1 MLQRKPLKIW
11 NVNVDN
17 IVFSKLVKTKANSKY
32 LMGYS
37 DKALRLLIL
46 IMPTISGY
54 VKTFKGKKDGNKDK
68 NNILMSFRP
77 DDEKLLVNIKLLGLR
92 LKI

>member
-11 NVNVDN
+11 NVNVGN

-54 VKTFKGKKDGNKDK
+54 VKTFKGKDGNKDK

>member
-1 MLQRKPLKIW
+1 MLLRKPLKIW

-46 IMPTISGY
+46 IIPTISGY
-54 VKTFKGKKDGNKDK
+54 VKTFKGKDGNKDK

>member
-1 MLQRKPLKIW
+1 
-11 NVNVDN
+11 
-17 IVFSKLVKTKANSKY
+17 
-32 LMGYS
+32 MGYS

-54 VKTFKGKKDGNKDK
+54 VKTFKGKDGNKDK

>member
-54 VKTFKGKKDGNKDK
+54 VKTFKGKDGNKDK